1 MKSFGTFCF
10 VSLLTFCLALGAI
23 ASYEKAV
30 DYSTTIEQTTAF
42 IERRMREDQVT
53 GVSIALVDGQKTVW
67 SQGFGF
73 ANKEKDIQ
81 ASPETIYEIGS
92 ISKTITATA
101 IMQLQEQGLINIDYP
116 LTEYLPEFSIL
127 PPLGFPPD
135 SDKPITIRTILTH
148 HSGLPGDFFNGGFTL
163 KPRTD
168 YNAWVLEYLRGEYAC
183 YPPDFIWAYSNTAF
197 SLLSEVIS
205 RVSGQ
210 SFQEYTDGLFEKMGM
225 HHSSYFDKP
234 AFKENFARG
243 YFQEEPLK
251 RFYDNIWAAGG
262 VLSNVTDMASYVKMV
277 LGQGRVDT
285 VRILKPETLAE
296 MLTPQNEDVPL
307 DLDLRQG
314 LSWVVMD
321 RQFDDAGRVCHH
333 TGSTH
338 GFFSHI
344 EILPDHQIGVVVLS
358 NTQKAT
364 IAIEAAR
371 MTLKLALK
379 DKTGIDLAEPP
390 GPAHSPYTT
399 WAKEKLEILA
409 GIYAT
414 EAGYDIIKAVPGG
427 LEWWSSYGKETRKLL
442 PLENGWFALPDSQEL
457 QIEFSTI
464 SGRDVIVF
472 HEDALFGLVGR
483 SLWGERYE
491 PVSVPTTWLNRL
503 GKYEISNLYPDD
515 CSRYLP
521 KEVQDLSGS
530 VELAVKDGILVLGC
544 TIQGNSLLLVSE
556 PINDTVAKIC
566 ALGRDKGGAVQV
578 VMVNGEE
585 QIQLWGSLYK
595 KP

>member
-1 MKSFGTFCF
+1 MKYFRILCF
-10 VSLLTFCLALGAI
+10 VSLLSFCLGPGAI

-53 GVSIALVDGQKTVW
+53 GISIALVDGQKTVW

-73 ANKEKDIQ
+73 ADKEKGLQ

-101 IMQLQEQGLINIDYP
+101 IMRLQEQGLISIDHP

-148 HSGLPGDFFNGGFTL
+148 HSGLPGDLFNGGFTL

-168 YNAWVLEYLRGEYAC
+168 YNAWVLKYLREEYAC

-210 SFQEYTDGLFEKMGM
+210 SFQEYTDGLFQKMGM
-225 HHSSYFDKP
+225 HLSSYFDKP
-234 AFKENFARG
+234 AFEEDFARG
-243 YFQEEPLK
+243 YFQEEPLE
-251 RFYDNIWAAGG
+251 RFYDNMWTAGS
-262 VLSNVTDMASYVKMV
+262 VLSNVTDMARFIKMV
-277 LGQGRVDT
+277 LGAGGVDG

-296 MLTPQNEDVPL
+296 MLTAQNEDIPL

-314 LSWVVMD
+314 LSWVLMD

-338 GFFSHI
+338 GFLSHI

-358 NTQKAT
+358 NTQKAM

-371 MTLKLALK
+371 MALKLALK
-379 DKTGIDLAEPP
+379 DKTGMDLSEPP
-390 GPAHSPYTT
+390 GPTHSPYTT
-399 WAKEKLEILA
+399 WAKEELEVLA

-414 EAGYDIIKAVPGG
+414 EAGYDIMKAVPGG
-427 LEWWSSYGKETRKLL
+427 LEWWSSYGEETRKLM
-442 PLENGWFALPDSQEL
+442 PLENGRFALPDSQEL
-457 QIEFSTI
+457 QVEFSKI
-464 SGRDVIVF
+464 SGREVMVF

-483 SLWGERYE
+483 SLWAERYE
-491 PVSVPTTWLNRL
+491 PVSVPASWLNRL
-503 GKYEISNLYPDD
+503 GKYEVSNLYPDD
-515 CSRYLP
+515 CLRYLP
-521 KEVQDLSGS
+521 EKVQDLSGS

-544 TIQGNSLLLVSE
+544 TIQGNSLLLVLE

-566 ALGRDKGGAVQV
+566 ALGRDKGGAVQ
-578 VMVNGEE
+578 MMTVNGEE

>member
-1 MKSFGTFCF
+1 MKYFGIFCF

-23 ASYEKAV
+23 GSYKEAT

-73 ANKEKDIQ
+73 ADKEKGIQ

-101 IMQLQEQGLINIDYP
+101 IMQLQEQGLINIDRP

-127 PPLGFPPD
+127 PPLSFPPN
-135 SDKPITIRTILTH
+135 SDKPVTIGTILTH
-148 HSGLPGDFFNGGFTL
+148 HSGLPGDLFNGGFTL

-168 YNAWVLEYLRGEYAC
+168 YNAWVLEYLRKEYAC

-197 SLLSEVIS
+197 SLLSKAIS

-210 SFQEYTDGLFEKMGM
+210 SFQEYTDGLFKKMGM

-234 AFKENFARG
+234 AFKENLARG
-243 YFQEEPLK
+243 YFQEEPLE
-251 RFYDNIWAAGG
+251 RFYDNMWAAGS
-262 VLSNVTDMASYVKMV
+262 VLSNVTDMTRFIKMV
-277 LGQGRVDT
+277 LGRGRIDG

-296 MLTPQNEDVPL
+296 MLTAQNDDVPL
-307 DLDLRQG
+307 DLDLQQG
-314 LSWVVMD
+314 LSWVLMD

-338 GFFSHI
+338 GFLSHI
-344 EILPDHQIGVVVLS
+344 EILPDYQIGVVVLS
-358 NTQKAT
+358 NTQKAA

-371 MTLKLALK
+371 MALKLALR
-379 DKTGIDLAEPP
+379 DKTGMDLAEPP

-399 WAKEKLEILA
+399 WAKEELEALS

-414 EAGYDIIKAVPGG
+414 EAGYDMIKAVPGG
-427 LEWWSSYGKETRKLL
+427 LEWWSSYGEETRKLL
-442 PLENGWFALPDSQEL
+442 PLENGWFTLPDSQEL
-457 QIEFSTI
+457 QVEFSTI
-464 SGRDVIVF
+464 SGRDVMVL

-491 PVSVPTTWLNRL
+491 PVPVPVAWLNRL
-503 GKYEISNLYPDD
+503 GKYEVSNLYPDD
-515 CSRYLP
+515 CLRYLP
-521 KEVQDLSGS
+521 EKVQDLGRS
-530 VELAVKDGILVLGC
+530 VELAVKDGMLVLGC
-544 TIQGNSLLLVSE
+544 TIQGNSLLLVLE

-566 ALGRDKGGAVQV
+566 ALGRDKGGAVQIV
-578 VMVNGEE
+578 TVDGEE
-585 QIQLWGSLYK
+585 RIQLWGSLYK
-595 KP
+595 KS